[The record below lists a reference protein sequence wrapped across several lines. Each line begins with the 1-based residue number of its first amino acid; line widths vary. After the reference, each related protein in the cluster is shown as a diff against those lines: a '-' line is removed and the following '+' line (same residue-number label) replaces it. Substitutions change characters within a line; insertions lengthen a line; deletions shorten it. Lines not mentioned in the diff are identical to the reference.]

1 MSRVRAPSIA
11 LFSSLPIKG
20 KILYIS
26 DISDILE
33 VPLNCVRGLLTKDPH
48 TTHYLFSYV
57 GQRENSMPATE
68 RTRTFFDI
76 KCHSEILAIL
86 LSIFLVSQSLALCT
100 FSAQISGHN
109 ILGLYGHVTAAIWYI
124 LFGPVSFIGILALG
138 FLNFLLYVKNFSFFT
153 VKRLAS
159 LVLILFSLSM
169 FLVLLKSLFP
179 GLEFAWR
186 ELIGASPEYAW
197 LYKLGGLPM
206 EVLYL
211 GLPYINFMNLFNVI
225 GTALIATS
233 VLFLS
238 LLTFFNLEIEAL
250 PSFLRKQ
257 EKKTPFKEKDTGT
270 QGREDKKIQSLPI
283 ETRIHIASE
292 PPEQEEVSSL
302 PFLSKIKAAPQK
314 NRSAA
319 PLDLSTY
326 HLPPSHLLTQPKE
339 CDLSDIKKELQE
351 KAARLEETL
360 LSFGIEA
367 KVGEIH
373 CGPRITLYEV
383 HPAVG
388 VKVGKIKTLE
398 HDIALNMKAKS
409 IRIIAP
415 IPGKAAV
422 GIEIPN
428 HKSQEVSFR
437 ELLEMYHKQPSPH
450 KIPMILGKAVN
461 GDPVITDLT
470 KMPHCIIAGA
480 TGSGKSVCI
489 NSIIMSILMLM
500 KPDEVRLL
508 MVDPKKVELTPYSH
522 LPHMIAPVIT
532 DTYDAAQAMNWL
544 VKEMEYRYELLKQT
558 GQRNIES
565 FNKRT
570 VNKEAEEASLM
581 PIPASLFYIVAIVD
595 ELADLMMASTQDI
608 ETPITRIAQ
617 MARAVGIHLILA
629 TQRPSREV
637 ITGLIKANFP
647 SRISFKVASRINSQI
662 VLDDTGAEL
671 LLGNG
676 DMLILLPGLSH
687 FIRAQGAFVRDDE
700 IQAVVHQIEQQ
711 AGPKYLINSF
721 GKGEKT
727 IDRDDSLEEELDQ
740 LFEDAKEIVLSTG
753 NASTTFL
760 QRKLKIGYAR
770 AASIMDQL
778 ELQGVIGPQ
787 EGAKPRKIFY
797 PKGTEPEPLDPLPP
811 PEEASPET

>member
-1 MSRVRAPSIA
+1 M
-11 LFSSLPIKG
+11 
-20 KILYIS
+20 
-26 DISDILE
+26 
-33 VPLNCVRGLLTKDPH
+33 
-48 TTHYLFSYV
+48 
-57 GQRENSMPATE
+57 GQREISMPANE
-68 RTRTFFDI
+68 RTRAFFDI
-76 KCHSEILAIL
+76 KCHSEVLAIL
-86 LSIFLVSQSLALCT
+86 LSIFLVSQCLALCT
-100 FSAQISGHN
+100 FSAQASGHN

-124 LFGPVSFIGILALG
+124 LFGPVSFIGILSLG

-153 VKRLAS
+153 MKRLLC
-159 LVLILFSLSM
+159 LVLILFSFSM
-169 FLVLLKSLFP
+169 LLVLLKSLFP
-179 GLEFAWR
+179 GLEWAWR
-186 ELIGASPEYAW
+186 ELIGASPDYAW

-211 GLPYINFMNLFNVI
+211 GIPYINFMNLFNII
-225 GTALIATS
+225 GTALISTT

-238 LLTFFNLEIEAL
+238 LLIFFNLEIETLSSFIKTREKKAL
-250 PSFLRKQ
+250 PKEREREMPIRE
-257 EKKTPFKEKDTGT
+257 EKKAAP
-270 QGREDKKIQSLPI
+270 LPI
-283 ETRIHIASE
+283 ETRIHLASE
-292 PPEQEEVSSL
+292 PTDREEENILPLPSKPKASSY
-302 PFLSKIKAAPQK
+302 K
-314 NRSAA
+314 NRTTT
-319 PLDLSTY
+319 PFDISTY
-326 HLPPSHLLTQPKE
+326 HLPSSHLLAQPKE
-339 CDLSDIKKELQE
+339 CDPSDIKKELHE
-351 KAARLEETL
+351 KAALLEETL

-437 ELLEMYHKQPSPH
+437 ELLEMYHKQSSPH
-450 KIPMILGKAVN
+450 KIPMILGKSVN

-570 VNKEAEEASLM
+570 INKEAEEASLM
-581 PIPASLFYIVAIVD
+581 PIPSSLFYIVAIVD

-662 VLDDTGAEL
+662 VLDDTGAEV

-687 FIRAQGAFVRDDE
+687 FIRAQGAFIRDDE

-721 GKGEKT
+721 GKGEKI
-727 IDRDDSLEEELDQ
+727 IDREDSSEEELDQ
-740 LFEDAKEIVLSTG
+740 LFEEAKDIVLSTG

-778 ELQGVIGPQ
+778 ELQGIIGPQ

-797 PKGTEPEPLDPLPP
+797 PKGLEPESIAPP
-811 PEEASPET
+811 NPSEEAPLET